1 MDARPV
7 LIAGGGIGG
16 LAAALGLAQKGIRS
30 ILLEKASTLGEIGAG
45 IQLGPNAFHAFDYL
59 GVGEAARSMA
69 VYIDQLRLMD
79 ALTAEEI
86 THVDLGDAFR
96 SRFRN
101 PYAVVHRGDL
111 HGVFLRAC
119 ESHELI
125 ELRVSSEVVGY
136 DQDGSSVTARL
147 ANGERVTGRLLI
159 GADGL
164 WSNVRKQVVADGP
177 PRVSGH
183 TTYRSVIPTEQMPED
198 LRWNAATLWAGPKC
212 HIVHYPLSGWKV
224 FNLVVT
230 YHNDAPEPV
239 AGKPVSDEEV
249 MQGFGHIHPRAQE
262 IIRHG
267 KNWRLWVLC
276 DRDPVEH
283 WVDGRVALLGDAAHP
298 MLQYFA
304 QGACQAME
312 DAVCL
317 SHMLGAHDDYA
328 TALEAYRAQRFLRD
342 ADGFH
347 FFRGRADDLIK
358 ISGQWVYPLEVELC
372 LAEHPDIRECAVFAA
387 ELPDRRM
394 TLKAVVVMNKGG
406 FDARSATK
414 TLQDYVKAKL
424 LPYKYPREIRF
435 IEELPKTG
443 TGKIDRQAL
452 MKM

>member
-1 MDARPV
+1 MTARAQPI

-16 LAAALGLAQKGIRS
+16 LSAALGLAQKGFRS
-30 ILLEKASTLGEIGAG
+30 ILLEKASQLGEIGAG

-59 GVGEAARSMA
+59 GVGEAARNMA

-86 THVDLGDAFR
+86 THIDLGDNFR
-96 SRFRN
+96 ARFGN

-111 HGVFLRAC
+111 HGVFQKAC
-119 ESHELI
+119 RDSELI
-125 ELRVSSEVVGY
+125 DLRVSSEVVGY
-136 DQDGSSVTARL
+136 DQGGHSVTAHL
-147 ANGERVTGRLLI
+147 ANGERVTGSLLI

-164 WSNVRKQVVADGP
+164 WSNVRKQVAGDGA

-183 TTYRSVIPTEQMPED
+183 TTYRSVIPTEQMPDD

-239 AGKPVSDEEV
+239 AGKPVSEEEV
-249 MQGFGHIHPRAQE
+249 MKGFAHVHERAQN

-267 KNWRLWVLC
+267 TNWRLWVLC
-276 DRDPVEH
+276 DRDPTER
-283 WVDGRVALLGDAAHP
+283 WIDGRVALLGDAAHP

-317 SHMLGAHDDYA
+317 SHVLAAHEDHRA
-328 TALEAYRAQRFLRD
+328 ALEAYRAQRFPRTARVQLLSRAIGEHIYHPAGDHARLRN
-342 ADGFH
+342 AIMGAKSQEEWY
-347 FFRGRADDLIK
+347 GDLAWLY
-358 ISGQWVYPLEVELC
+358 G
-372 LAEHPDIRECAVFAA
+372 
-387 ELPDRRM
+387 
-394 TLKAVVVMNKGG
+394 
-406 FDARSATK
+406 
-414 TLQDYVKAKL
+414 
-424 LPYKYPREIRF
+424 
-435 IEELPKTG
+435 G
-443 TGKIDRQAL
+443 TGL
-452 MKM
+452 S

>member
-1 MDARPV
+1 MTARAQPI

-16 LAAALGLAQKGIRS
+16 LAAALGLAQKGFRS
-30 ILLEKASTLGEIGAG
+30 ILLEKASQLGEIGAG

-59 GVGEAARSMA
+59 GVGEAARNMA

-86 THVDLGDAFR
+86 THIDLGDVFR
-96 SRFRN
+96 TRFGN

-111 HGVFLRAC
+111 HGVFLKAC
-119 ESHELI
+119 RDSELI
-125 ELRVSSEVVGY
+125 DLRVSSEVAGY
-136 DQDGSSVTARL
+136 DQDGSSVTAHL
-147 ANGERVTGRLLI
+147 ANGERVTGSLLI

-164 WSNVRKQVVADGP
+164 WSNVRKQVTADGA

-239 AGKPVSDEEV
+239 AGKPVSEEEV
-249 MQGFGHIHPRAQE
+249 MKGFAHVHERAQN

-267 KNWRLWVLC
+267 TNWRLWVLC
-276 DRDPVEH
+276 DRDPSER
-283 WVDGRVALLGDAAHP
+283 WIDGRVALLGDAAHP

-317 SHMLGAHDDYA
+317 SHMLAAHEDHT
-328 TALEAYRAQRFLRD
+328 TALEAYRAQRFPRTARVQLLSRAIGEHIYHPAGDHARLRN
-342 ADGFH
+342 AIMGAKSQEEWY
-347 FFRGRADDLIK
+347 GDLAWIY
-358 ISGQWVYPLEVELC
+358 G
-372 LAEHPDIRECAVFAA
+372 
-387 ELPDRRM
+387 
-394 TLKAVVVMNKGG
+394 
-406 FDARSATK
+406 
-414 TLQDYVKAKL
+414 
-424 LPYKYPREIRF
+424 
-435 IEELPKTG
+435 G
-443 TGKIDRQAL
+443 TGL
-452 MKM
+452 S